1 MAQNRDF
8 CATDIFWAVHV
19 FGPSFMDHTR
29 NEFPAAPQGVNLS
42 THGLRTTFAFLS
54 MTFSHKSFLRFRIQ
68 YFSMS
73 NHAFEEDYKL
83 QYNTK
88 QFACRGDINNG
99 GNFMIIHKL

>member
-1 MAQNRDF
+1 
-8 CATDIFWAVHV
+8 
-19 FGPSFMDHTR
+19 MDHTR

-73 NHAFEEDYKL
+73 NHAFEQDYKL

-88 QFACRGDINNG
+88 QFACRGDIHNG